1 MGNNIIVCTLQR
13 AQPAHCFCHV
23 IGRAAMPWMNMFS
36 LVELS
41 AVDICLLLVL
51 LFLSLYIILQLTSS
65 HSSYPVTKT
74 NPPLDNSPQIQEQ
87 AFSLEQ
93 LRQYDGSKPNS
104 PIYLAIRGKVYD
116 VSTRSEFYGPGGAY
130 HIFAG
135 RDASRALAKGSLS
148 TEDVENSRVD
158 DLLPGE
164 LEILY
169 DWEQSFQMKYPVVG
183 WISQPEES
191 TVEAGSNKTD

>member
-1 MGNNIIVCTLQR
+1 M
-13 AQPAHCFCHV
+13 
-23 IGRAAMPWMNMFS
+23 
-36 LVELS
+36 
-41 AVDICLLLVL
+41 
-51 LFLSLYIILQLTSS
+51 
-65 HSSYPVTKT
+65 
-74 NPPLDNSPQIQEQ
+74 
-87 AFSLEQ
+87 FSLEQ

-164 LEILY
+164 LETLY

>member
-1 MGNNIIVCTLQR
+1 
-13 AQPAHCFCHV
+13 
-23 IGRAAMPWMNMFS
+23 MFS

-116 VSTRSEFYGPGGAY
+116 VRLLSLIVHAAPYSFHSTRSEFYGPGGAY

-164 LEILY
+164 LETLY